1 MVHDREPGEA
11 VVFGP
16 LRLGFHGFECFRGSG
31 PNSHDGLWMPNF
43 ISDLLVAPVISINV
57 SVLSAVPAVAGVA
70 GMAEAAD

>member
-1 MVHDREPGEA
+1 
-11 VVFGP
+11 
-16 LRLGFHGFECFRGSG
+16 
-31 PNSHDGLWMPNF
+31 MPNF